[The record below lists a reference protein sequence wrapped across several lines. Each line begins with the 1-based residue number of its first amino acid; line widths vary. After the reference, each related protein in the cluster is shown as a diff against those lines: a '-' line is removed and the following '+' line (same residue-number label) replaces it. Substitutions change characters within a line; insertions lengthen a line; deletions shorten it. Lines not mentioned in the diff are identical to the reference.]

1 MHHFSVL
8 TCRAKRQEADV
19 VRAIRRKVLL
29 VTEMPSRYAR
39 QCSSIQALLVT
50 GVCRST
56 CLKGVSR
63 HFKARSLFLT
73 SWSYVPRRM
82 PEALNIIEDVDCLVD
97 LHAYCYCNNLFMQTV
112 LFSRPEGGAIP
123 SEQLGA
129 HYPDEIS
136 KRPGLHHHPPFY
148 ARVYHQPQSQ
158 PLFQQHN

>member
-1 MHHFSVL
+1 MHRFSVL

-19 VRAIRRKVLL
+19 VRADRRKVLL

-39 QCSSIQALLVT
+39 KCSSIQALLVT

-56 CLKGVSR
+56 CLKGVCS
-63 HFKARSLFLT
+63 HFKARSLFFNVLELRT
-73 SWSYVPRRM
+73 AQNACMKLYR
-82 PEALNIIEDVDCLVD
+82 LNIIEDCLVD
-97 LHAYCYCNNLFMQTV
+97 LHAYNLFMQTV

-148 ARVYHQPQSQ
+148 ARVYHQSQ
-158 PLFQQHN
+158 PHPLFQQHY